1 MSNDTDQKDTAV
13 LEGNSP
19 QVVDEALA
27 RRIKRNMVYVFIAT
41 AIIAAA
47 MMYKLFM
54 TQTNAIIHQ
63 HDYIYEQI
71 QQAKQL
77 DPTIGQSYIDA
88 TNKALSDGEITLDE
102 EVALNDVYKE
112 MIENRNFMIK
122 KQALQA
128 Q

>member
-19 QVVDEALA
+19 QAVDEALA

-47 MMYKLFM
+47 MIYKLFM

>member
-19 QVVDEALA
+19 QAVDEALA

-63 HDYIYEQI
+63 HHYIYEQI

>member
-88 TNKALSDGEITLDE
+88 ANKALSDGQITLDE
-102 EVALNDVYKE
+102 EAALNDVYKE

-122 KQALQA
+122 KQAIQA

>member
-19 QVVDEALA
+19 QAVDEALA

-47 MMYKLFM
+47 MIYKLFS
-54 TQTNAIIHQ
+54 TQTTTLIHQ

-88 TNKALSDGEITLDE
+88 ANKALSDGQITLDE
-102 EVALNDVYKE
+102 EVALNDVYEE

-122 KQALQA
+122 KQAIQA

>member
-19 QVVDEALA
+19 QAVDEALA

>member
-13 LEGNSP
+13 LEGNPP

-102 EVALNDVYKE
+102 EVALNGVYKE